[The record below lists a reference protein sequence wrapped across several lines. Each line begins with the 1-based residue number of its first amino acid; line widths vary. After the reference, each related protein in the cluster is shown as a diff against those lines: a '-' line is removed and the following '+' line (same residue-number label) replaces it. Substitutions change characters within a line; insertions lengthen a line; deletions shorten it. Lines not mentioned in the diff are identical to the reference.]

1 MFRTTLLLA
10 TLCVLAACDK
20 TSTPTGPT
28 TAPGA
33 IGGGPI
39 AIDPGNGVQGIRGT
53 LRRTMLDSVDV
64 QWNLELG
71 DGSSYKLIGGP
82 VDTYE
87 ALLDK
92 QVFLTGT
99 VQEDGSFSVVTL
111 EEDTQIYDAFR
122 HRLPSKR

>member
-28 TAPGA
+28 TPIGTIGVGPIVTEPGA
-33 IGGGPI
+33 GIQ
-39 AIDPGNGVQGIRGT
+39 GVRGT

-87 ALLDK
+87 ALLDRE
-92 QVFLTGT
+92 VFLTGT
-99 VQEDGSFSVVTL
+99 LQEDGSFSVVTL

-122 HRLPSKR
+122 HRMPSKR